1 MGDKKRSKTTSDVP
15 DSEFERDREEVMAR
29 LSVFDDPFFEHFQ
42 KKDEG
47 HGQDGIKTDNQN
59 ILGDTSKSNGAD
71 NDRRDHTVVINDSNV
86 ETSHEDAF
94 KRLSQHC
101 ESYSRIE
108 IWAENFL
115 RNGGSSKTPF
125 NSLGRI
131 QTYEEIEEESMKK
144 TKNFL
149 LSRGIDI

>member
-1 MGDKKRSKTTSDVP
+1 MGDQKRSKTTSDIP

-29 LSVFDDPFFEHFQ
+29 LSVFDDPFFERFQ

-47 HGQDGIKTDNQN
+47 HGHDGIKIDNQN
-59 ILGDTSKSNGAD
+59 ILGNTSKSNGAES
-71 NDRRDHTVVINDSNV
+71 DRRDHTVVIHDFNV

-101 ESYSRIE
+101 GSYSRIE
-108 IWAENFL
+108 FWAENFL

-125 NSLGRI
+125 KSSGRI
-131 QTYEEIEEESMKK
+131 QTYEEIEVESMKK
-144 TKNFL
+144 TKV
-149 LSRGIDI
+149 SY